1 MAITNPQIR
10 LKLLDL
16 TAKTD
21 SVPTSTDIQS
31 FVDIDDIKNSF
42 TPTKYT
48 TLEDGQWEFNKEFKI
63 LPDDLTSVQWGYWS
77 YSMSNSL
84 GAFTTP
90 VELIVSFDSPHTSN
104 GITIDFWG
112 ATGDWCDDIGIY
124 WYDSVNVLIDSA
136 NFTPDAS
143 TYFCNNLVEDY
154 YKVKIVFNTTN
165 KPYRYVKIKNIDY
178 GEIVLFD
185 KSMIVKST
193 LLEEVDLTTD
203 TLTIN
208 TLDFTVQ
215 LLTSART
222 EEILTVLQ
230 ETQEIE
236 VIELVNDVPFEV
248 GTFYVSIK
256 EKKEE
261 RILRIEGEDLIGQL
275 ESTEH
280 LGGIYT
286 NITVGS
292 LIDEIM
298 LQFNSTLYEIDSS
311 IASLV
316 VTGWLPIQTCKDS
329 LQDLA
334 FAVNAVVDCSRSNLV
349 KIYRL
354 DSSDVVMLDREELFQ
369 YTETDVK
376 KQIKPVTG
384 IILSLSSYSEVAETV
399 ELYKKVLPIGIH
411 TIEFSDPS
419 SNLSITGATITS
431 SNANYAIINVVI
443 EGEVIISGYKYAK
456 NITTLKKENALSS
469 NLKPNLIKFDNTL
482 TWDIEQNAEY
492 LRDYETQSHE
502 ITFNKIANDVIVGD
516 YISVEA
522 YGNKTFTG
530 YIVSNDIDL
539 SNGFRGNI
547 KCIGTII

>member
-42 TPTKYT
+42 TPTKYA

-77 YSMSNSL
+77 YSMSNSI

-104 GITIDFWG
+104 GITIDFWS
-112 ATGDWCDDIGIY
+112 ASEDWCDDIDIY

-136 NFTPDAS
+136 NFSPDAT

-154 YKVKIVFNTTN
+154 YKVKIIFNATN
-165 KPYRYVKIKNIDY
+165 KPYRYVKIQNIDY

-185 KSMIVKST
+185 KTLIVSST

-203 TLTIN
+203 SISVN
-208 TLDFTVQ
+208 SLDFTVQ
-215 LLTSART
+215 LPSSART

-236 VIELVNDVPFEV
+236 VIELVNNVPV
-248 GTFYVSIK
+248 QMGTFYVSLK

-261 RILRIEGEDLIGQL
+261 KILRIEGEDLIGKL
-275 ESTEH
+275 ETSEH
-280 LGGIYT
+280 LGGLY
-286 NITVGS
+286 NSVTVQS
-292 LIDEIM
+292 LVDEIM
-298 LQFNSTLYEIDSS
+298 LQFGTTLYEVDTS
-311 IASLV
+311 IASLTL
-316 VTGWLPIQTCKDS
+316 TGHLPIQSCKDS
-329 LQDLA
+329 LQDVA
-334 FAVNAVVDCSRSNLV
+334 FSVNAVVDCSRDNKI

-354 DSSDVVMLDREELFQ
+354 DSSSVISLVRNDLFN

-384 IILSLSSYSEVAETV
+384 IILNLKSYLEVATVV
-399 ELYKKVLPIGIH
+399 ELYKKNLAIGNH
-411 TIEFSDPS
+411 TIKFSNPS
-419 SNLSITGATITS
+419 SNLSITGGTITS
-431 SNANYAIINVVI
+431 SNANYAIVNVAVA
-443 EGEVIISGYKYAK
+443 GEVVISGYEFAE
-456 NITTLKKENALSS
+456 NITSLQKENTLSS
-469 NLKPNLIKFDNTL
+469 SIKPNIIVFENTL
-482 TWDIEQNAEY
+482 TWDITQNAEY

-502 ITFNKIANDVIVGD
+502 VTFDKVATDVIVGD
-516 YISVEA
+516 YISLEG
-522 YGNKTFTG
+522 YGSKTFTG
-530 YIVSNDIDL
+530 YIVSNDVDL
-539 SNGFRGNI
+539 SNGFRGNVRA
-547 KCIGTII
+547 IGVIS